1 MNQEILNPV
10 HNELGRPNELNK
22 LHDKSFEKQN
32 KDEQIDQEDEIPL
45 PNFAFSNVDKNN
57 QGPLKTIT
65 SGAAEF
71 DAPSK
76 NENSLDLQNEPGQN
90 KTLGKVLNVAA
101 VVENHQDEVFEIP
114 EEVTHQND
122 LPSYRVAATSLANT
136 HQHPHGK
143 HQETTEGAIDSAA
156 IQINIV
162 EDSRSQ
168 ADVPNRLP
176 PNNAV
181 HIMGSIQENR
191 RQASMNRSSPRR
203 THTNQRRRQQ
213 RGSNSIEHQLE
224 ELDLEGWVDADVDE
238 ESEEAV
244 AELMINRRLEN
255 VYQRKLTV
263 LSIGATVF
271 VLLYLISLDLFAFEI
286 ITLVLAVFYAIGAF
300 FVGSKLSKEDF
311 VKIKRR
317 WRAVVLLDWI
327 FLCQYAIFITL
338 KLHGDLSYKLSLH
351 TIPGYMG
358 MILLF
363 GIAEPPPSV
372 KNVMIIS
379 RGLLWTQLLLIS
391 LKLDDSV
398 SYNWNVAF
406 VLVWIVLISLLIALG
421 ASVMV
426 FFYLLSR
433 SIRGDRFP
441 SNMPINFQ
449 LLNTGMNIAL
459 LAIAII
465 CTVIIS
471 AYSDY
476 LEESGEN
483 LGILQSATLA
493 GAIYT
498 LILATLLI
506 GSKKPI
512 KKFLRNDWV
521 SNQSTIRRTQKRRRV
536 VSFKSVNV
544 KQSEYF
550 VQMSPTYFLIFEEAI
565 YLPGKESIQ
574 RMKQY
579 MMNVRDRGKA
589 QKKVEQQQTMTTKVT
604 LETLRSMGGK
614 TERTREHLS
623 TKLNA
628 SMDSPSP
635 VKTGDV
641 QFDFNTEEKLAL
653 SFDDREAIGN
663 FTNLRKAAYNPDKGQ
678 DDGENLCFICY
689 EKNADSVFM
698 NCGHGGVCFDCAQET
713 WRKRSKCVTCREV
726 IREILRVAPI
736 KGSSDFVRSLSVTTK
751 TYEFNDN

>member
-10 HNELGRPNELNK
+10 HNELDPPNELSK
-22 LHDKSFEKQN
+22 LHDESFEEQN
-32 KDEQIDQEDEIPL
+32 KDEIPL
-45 PNFAFSNVDKNN
+45 PNFLSNNAEKNN
-57 QGPLKTIT
+57 QEGLSKNVI
-65 SGAAEF
+65 SGAAELNE
-71 DAPSK
+71 SSH
-76 NENSLDLQNEPGQN
+76 NENNVVNQNKQEQNEE
-90 KTLGKVLNVAA
+90 KDEEYETLGQVLN
-101 VVENHQDEVFEIP
+101 NKDEVFEIP
-114 EEVTHQND
+114 EEVTDRND
-122 LPSYRVAATSLANT
+122 LPSYRVAVTSLANT
-136 HQHPHGK
+136 HQHPHSK
-143 HQETTEGAIDSAA
+143 RHYTTEGAIDSVA
-156 IQINIV
+156 IQINVID
-162 EDSRSQ
+162 DSKSV

-176 PNNAV
+176 PNNTV
-181 HIMGSIQENR
+181 HIMSSIQETR
-191 RQASMNRSSPRR
+191 RQTSMNRSSPRR
-203 THTNQRRRQQ
+203 AHTHTNQRRRRQQ
-213 RGSNSIEHQLE
+213 HDSNSIEHQLE
-224 ELDLEGWVDADVDE
+224 EVDLEGWVDVDIEE

-244 AELMINRRLEN
+244 AEFIINRRLEN
-255 VYQRKLTV
+255 IYQKKLT
-263 LSIGATVF
+263 LLLIGTTIF
-271 VLLYLISLDLFAFEI
+271 VLLYLISLELFAFEV
-286 ITLVLAVFYAIGAF
+286 ITLVFAAFYIIGAF

-311 VKIKRR
+311 TQIKRR
-317 WRAVVLLDWI
+317 WKAVVLLDWI

-338 KLHGDLSYKLSLH
+338 KIHGDLNHKLALH
-351 TIPGYMG
+351 VIPGYLS
-358 MILLF
+358 ILFFL

-379 RGLLWTQLLLIS
+379 RILLWTQLLLIS

-433 SIRGDRFP
+433 SIRGERLP

-471 AYSDY
+471 SYTDY
-476 LEESGEN
+476 LQNSGQS
-483 LGILQSATLA
+483 LGTLQGTTLA

-498 LILATLLI
+498 VLLAILLVAF
-506 GSKKPI
+506 KNPV

-521 SNQSTIRRTQKRRRV
+521 SNQNTIRRTQKRRRRV
-536 VSFKSVNV
+536 VSFKSENV

-550 VQMSPTYFLIFEEAI
+550 VMISPTYFLIFEEAI

-574 RMKQY
+574 RMKKY
-579 MMNVRDRGKA
+579 MMNVRDKGKTQ
-589 QKKVEQQQTMTTKVT
+589 QKAEQEKTATTKIT
-604 LETLRSMGGK
+604 LETLKSMGTK

-628 SMDSPSP
+628 SMESPSP
-635 VKTGDV
+635 RKTGDV

-653 SFDDREAIGN
+653 SFDDREAVGDFIN
-663 FTNLRKAAYNPDKGQ
+663 MRKAAYNPDRAQ
-678 DDGENLCFICY
+678 DDAETLCFICY
-689 EKNADSVFM
+689 QKNADSVFM

-713 WRKRSKCVTCREV
+713 WRKRAKCVTCREV

-736 KGSSDFVRSLSVTTK
+736 KGSDFVKSLSVTTK
-751 TYEFNDN
+751 TYEFNNN